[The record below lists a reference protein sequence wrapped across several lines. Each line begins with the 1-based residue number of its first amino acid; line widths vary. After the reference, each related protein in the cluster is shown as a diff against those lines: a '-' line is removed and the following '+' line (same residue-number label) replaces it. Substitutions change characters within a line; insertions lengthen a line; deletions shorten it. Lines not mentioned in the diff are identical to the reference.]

1 MFFQNII
8 RFLYFIIKYLN
19 YLFNLFKLYNL
30 IIILKETNLMTEIGK
45 RIRLERIFN
54 RKTGRTVIA
63 PMDHGV
69 SSGPIKGIINMDE
82 TVESI
87 SQGGANAILMHKG
100 IVGLGHRGYGKDI
113 GLIVHLSASTSLSPD
128 PNNKV
133 TVTSVE
139 KAIQLGA
146 DAVSVH
152 VNIGS
157 ETEPEMLME
166 LGEISETCSY
176 WGIPLLAMMYPRGQK
191 VENEHDVEMVKHAA
205 RVGSELGVDIVK
217 TNYTGDPD
225 SFKEVVEG
233 ALVPV
238 VIAGGPKVETDRELL
253 EMVRDS
259 LEVGGAGVAFG
270 RNLFQ
275 AENPGKITRAI
286 SEVVHND
293 LDVEEALKFL
303 D

>member
-1 MFFQNII
+1 M
-8 RFLYFIIKYLN
+8 
-19 YLFNLFKLYNL
+19 
-30 IIILKETNLMTEIGK
+30 MIGK
-45 RIRLERIFN
+45 KIRLERIIN
-54 RKTGRTVIA
+54 RHTGRTVIA

-69 SSGPIKGIINMDE
+69 SNGPMKGIIDIDK

-87 SQGGANAILMHKG
+87 SQGGADAILMHKG
-100 IVGLGHRGYGKDI
+100 IVEQGHRGYGKDI
-113 GLIVHLSASTSLSPD
+113 GLIVHLSASTSLAPN

-133 TVTSVE
+133 IVTSVE

-152 VNIGS
+152 VNLGS
-157 ETEPEMLME
+157 ETESEMLQE

-191 VENEHDVEMVKHAA
+191 VENEHDVELVKHAA

-238 VIAGGPKVETDRELL
+238 VIAGGPKVDTDEELL
-253 EMVRDS
+253 QMVKDS
-259 LEVGGAGVAFG
+259 IEVGGAGVAFG
-270 RNLFQ
+270 RNLS
-275 AENPGKITRAI
+275 R
-286 SEVVHND
+286 
-293 LDVEEALKFL
+293 LKTQVK
-303 D
+303 

>member
-1 MFFQNII
+1 M
-8 RFLYFIIKYLN
+8 
-19 YLFNLFKLYNL
+19 
-30 IIILKETNLMTEIGK
+30 MIGK
-45 RIRLERIFN
+45 KIRLERIIN
-54 RKTGRTVIA
+54 RHTGRTVIA

-69 SSGPIKGIINMDE
+69 SNGPMKGIIDIDK

-87 SQGGANAILMHKG
+87 SQGGADAILMHKG
-100 IVGLGHRGYGKDI
+100 IVEQGHRGYGKDI
-113 GLIVHLSASTSLSPD
+113 GLIVHLSASTSLAPN

-133 TVTSVE
+133 IVTSVE

-152 VNIGS
+152 VNLGS
-157 ETEPEMLME
+157 ETEREMLQE

-191 VENEHDVEMVKHAA
+191 VENEHDVELVKHAA

-238 VIAGGPKVETDRELL
+238 VIAGGPKVDTDEELL
-253 EMVRDS
+253 QMVKDS
-259 LEVGGAGVAFG
+259 IEVGGAGVAFG

-275 AENPGKITRAI
+275 AENPGKITKAI

-293 LDVEEALKFL
+293 LEVNEALKFL
-303 D
+303 K

>member
-1 MFFQNII
+1 M
-8 RFLYFIIKYLN
+8 
-19 YLFNLFKLYNL
+19 
-30 IIILKETNLMTEIGK
+30 MIGK
-45 RIRLERIFN
+45 KIRLERIIN
-54 RKTGRTVIA
+54 RHTGRTVIA

-69 SSGPIKGIINMDE
+69 SDGPMKGIIDIDK

-87 SQGGANAILMHKG
+87 SQGGADAILMHKG
-100 IVGLGHRGYGKDI
+100 IVEQGHRGYGKDI
-113 GLIVHLSASTSLSPD
+113 GLIVHLSASTSLAPN

-133 TVTSVE
+133 IVTSVE

-152 VNIGS
+152 VNLGS
-157 ETEPEMLME
+157 ETESEMLQE

-191 VENEHDVEMVKHAA
+191 VENEHDVELVKHAA

-238 VIAGGPKVETDRELL
+238 VIAGGPKVDTDEELL
-253 EMVRDS
+253 QRVKDS
-259 LEVGGAGVAFG
+259 IEVGGAGVAFG

-286 SEVVHND
+286 SEVVHNNLEVD
-293 LDVEEALKFL
+293 EALKFL
-303 D
+303 K

>member
-1 MFFQNII
+1 M
-8 RFLYFIIKYLN
+8 
-19 YLFNLFKLYNL
+19 
-30 IIILKETNLMTEIGK
+30 MIGK
-45 RIRLERIFN
+45 KIRLERIIN
-54 RKTGRTVIA
+54 RHTGRTVIA

-69 SSGPIKGIINMDE
+69 SNGPMKGIIDIDK

-87 SQGGANAILMHKG
+87 SQGGADAILMHKG
-100 IVGLGHRGYGKDI
+100 IVEQGHRGYGKDI
-113 GLIVHLSASTSLSPD
+113 GLIVHLSASTSLAPN

-133 TVTSVE
+133 IVTSVE

-152 VNIGS
+152 VYLGS
-157 ETEPEMLME
+157 ETESEMLQE

-191 VENEHDVEMVKHAA
+191 VENEHDVELVKHAA

-238 VIAGGPKVETDRELL
+238 VIAGGPKVDTDEELL
-253 EMVRDS
+253 QMVKDS
-259 LEVGGAGVAFG
+259 IEVGGAGVAFG

-275 AENPGKITRAI
+275 AENPGKITKAI

-293 LDVEEALKFL
+293 LEVNEALKFL
-303 D
+303 K

>member
-1 MFFQNII
+1 
-8 RFLYFIIKYLN
+8 
-19 YLFNLFKLYNL
+19 
-30 IIILKETNLMTEIGK
+30 
-45 RIRLERIFN
+45 
-54 RKTGRTVIA
+54 
-63 PMDHGV
+63 MDHGV
-69 SSGPIKGIINMDE
+69 SNGPMKGIIDIDK

-87 SQGGANAILMHKG
+87 SQGGADAILMHKG
-100 IVGLGHRGYGKDI
+100 IVEQGHRGYGKDI
-113 GLIVHLSASTSLSPD
+113 GLIVHLSASTSLAPN

-133 TVTSVE
+133 IVTSVE

-152 VNIGS
+152 VNLGS
-157 ETEPEMLME
+157 ETESEMLQE

-191 VENEHDVEMVKHAA
+191 VENEHDVELVKHAA

-238 VIAGGPKVETDRELL
+238 VIAGGPKVDTDEELL
-253 EMVRDS
+253 QMVKDS
-259 LEVGGAGVAFG
+259 IEVGGAGVAFG

-275 AENPGKITRAI
+275 AENPRKITKAI

-293 LDVEEALKFL
+293 LEVNEALKFL
-303 D
+303 K

>member
-1 MFFQNII
+1 M
-8 RFLYFIIKYLN
+8 
-19 YLFNLFKLYNL
+19 
-30 IIILKETNLMTEIGK
+30 MIGK
-45 RIRLERIFN
+45 KIRLERIIN
-54 RKTGRTVIA
+54 RHTGRTVIA

-69 SSGPIKGIINMDE
+69 SNGPMKGIIDIDK

-87 SQGGANAILMHKG
+87 SQGGADAILMHKG
-100 IVGLGHRGYGKDI
+100 IVEQGHRGYGKDI
-113 GLIVHLSASTSLSPD
+113 GLIVHLSASTSLAPN

-133 TVTSVE
+133 IVTSVE

-152 VNIGS
+152 VNLGS
-157 ETEPEMLME
+157 ETESEMLQE

-191 VENEHDVEMVKHAA
+191 VENEHDVELVKHAA

-238 VIAGGPKVETDRELL
+238 VIAGGPKVDTDEELL
-253 EMVRDS
+253 QMVKDS
-259 LEVGGAGVAFG
+259 IGVGGAGVAFG

-275 AENPGKITRAI
+275 AENPGKITKAI

-293 LDVEEALKFL
+293 LEVNEALKFL
-303 D
+303 K

>member
-1 MFFQNII
+1 M
-8 RFLYFIIKYLN
+8 
-19 YLFNLFKLYNL
+19 
-30 IIILKETNLMTEIGK
+30 MIGK
-45 RIRLERIFN
+45 KIRLERIIN
-54 RKTGRTVIA
+54 RHTGRTVIA
-63 PMDHGV
+63 PIDHGV
-69 SSGPIKGIINMDE
+69 SNGPMKGIIDIDK

-87 SQGGANAILMHKG
+87 SQGGADAILMHKG
-100 IVGLGHRGYGKDI
+100 IVEQGHRGYGKDI
-113 GLIVHLSASTSLSPD
+113 GLIVHLSASTSLAPN

-133 TVTSVE
+133 IVTSVE

-152 VNIGS
+152 VNLGS
-157 ETEPEMLME
+157 ETESEMLQE

-191 VENEHDVEMVKHAA
+191 VENEHDVELVKHAA

-238 VIAGGPKVETDRELL
+238 VIAGGPKVDTDEELL
-253 EMVRDS
+253 QMVKDS
-259 LEVGGAGVAFG
+259 IEVGGAGVAFG

-275 AENPGKITRAI
+275 AENPGKITKAI

-293 LDVEEALKFL
+293 LEVNEALKFL
-303 D
+303 K

>member
-1 MFFQNII
+1 M
-8 RFLYFIIKYLN
+8 
-19 YLFNLFKLYNL
+19 
-30 IIILKETNLMTEIGK
+30 
-45 RIRLERIFN
+45 
-54 RKTGRTVIA
+54 
-63 PMDHGV
+63 
-69 SSGPIKGIINMDE
+69 KGIIDIDK

-87 SQGGANAILMHKG
+87 SQGGADAILMHKG
-100 IVGLGHRGYGKDI
+100 IVEQGHRGYGKDI
-113 GLIVHLSASTSLSPD
+113 GLIVHLSASTSLAPN

-133 TVTSVE
+133 IVTSVE

-152 VNIGS
+152 VNLGS
-157 ETEPEMLME
+157 ETESEMLQE

-191 VENEHDVEMVKHAA
+191 VENEHDVELVKHAA

-238 VIAGGPKVETDRELL
+238 VIAGGPKVDTDEELL
-253 EMVRDS
+253 QMVKDS
-259 LEVGGAGVAFG
+259 IEVGGAGVAFG

-286 SEVVHND
+286 SEVVHNNLEVD
-293 LDVEEALKFL
+293 EALKFL
-303 D
+303 K

>member
-1 MFFQNII
+1 M
-8 RFLYFIIKYLN
+8 
-19 YLFNLFKLYNL
+19 
-30 IIILKETNLMTEIGK
+30 MIGK
-45 RIRLERIFN
+45 KIRLERIIN
-54 RKTGRTVIA
+54 RQTGRTVTA
-63 PMDHGV
+63 PMNHGV
-69 SSGPIKGIINMDE
+69 SNGPMKGIIDIDK

-87 SQGGANAILMHKG
+87 SQGGADAILMHKG
-100 IVGLGHRGYGKDI
+100 IVEQGHRGYGKDI
-113 GLIVHLSASTSLSPD
+113 GLIVHLSASTSLAPN

-133 TVTSVE
+133 IVTSVE

-152 VNIGS
+152 VNLGS
-157 ETEPEMLME
+157 ETESEMLQE

-191 VENEHDVEMVKHAA
+191 VENEHDVELVKHAA

-238 VIAGGPKVETDRELL
+238 VIAGGPKVDTDEELL
-253 EMVRDS
+253 QMVKDS
-259 LEVGGAGVAFG
+259 IEVGGAGVAFG

-275 AENPGKITRAI
+275 AENPGKITKAI

-293 LDVEEALKFL
+293 LEVNEALKFL
-303 D
+303 K

>member
-1 MFFQNII
+1 M
-8 RFLYFIIKYLN
+8 
-19 YLFNLFKLYNL
+19 
-30 IIILKETNLMTEIGK
+30 MIGK
-45 RIRLERIFN
+45 KIRLERIIN
-54 RKTGRTVIA
+54 RHTGRTVIA

-69 SSGPIKGIINMDE
+69 SDGPMKGIIDIDK

-87 SQGGANAILMHKG
+87 SQGGADAILMHKG
-100 IVGLGHRGYGKDI
+100 IVEQGHRGYGKDI
-113 GLIVHLSASTSLSPD
+113 GLIVHLSASTSLAPN

-133 TVTSVE
+133 IVTSVE
-139 KAIQLGA
+139 KVIQLGA

-152 VNIGS
+152 VNLGS
-157 ETEPEMLME
+157 ETESEMLQE

-191 VENEHDVEMVKHAA
+191 VENEHDVELVKHAA

-238 VIAGGPKVETDRELL
+238 VIAGGPKVDTDEELL
-253 EMVRDS
+253 QMVKDS
-259 LEVGGAGVAFG
+259 IEVGGAGVAFG

-275 AENPGKITRAI
+275 AENPGKITRVI
-286 SEVVHND
+286 SEVVHNNLEVD
-293 LDVEEALKFL
+293 EALKFL
-303 D
+303 K

>member
-1 MFFQNII
+1 M
-8 RFLYFIIKYLN
+8 
-19 YLFNLFKLYNL
+19 
-30 IIILKETNLMTEIGK
+30 MIGK
-45 RIRLERIFN
+45 KIRLERIIN
-54 RKTGRTVIA
+54 RHTGRTVIA

-69 SSGPIKGIINMDE
+69 SNGPMKGIIDIDK

-87 SQGGANAILMHKG
+87 SQGGADAILMHKG
-100 IVGLGHRGYGKDI
+100 IVEQVHRGYGKDI
-113 GLIVHLSASTSLSPD
+113 GLIVHLSASTSLAPN

-133 TVTSVE
+133 IVTSVE

-152 VNIGS
+152 VNLGS
-157 ETEPEMLME
+157 ETESEMLQE

-191 VENEHDVEMVKHAA
+191 VENEHDVELVKHAA

-238 VIAGGPKVETDRELL
+238 VIAGGPKVDTDEELL
-253 EMVRDS
+253 QMVKDS
-259 LEVGGAGVAFG
+259 IEVGGAGVAFG

-275 AENPGKITRAI
+275 AENPGKITKAI

-293 LDVEEALKFL
+293 LEVNEALKFL
-303 D
+303 K

>member
-1 MFFQNII
+1 M
-8 RFLYFIIKYLN
+8 
-19 YLFNLFKLYNL
+19 
-30 IIILKETNLMTEIGK
+30 IGK
-45 RIRLERIFN
+45 RIRMERIFD
-54 RKTGRTVIA
+54 RKTNRTVIA

-69 SSGPIKGIINMDE
+69 SIGPIKGIVNMSE
-82 TVESI
+82 TIEGI
-87 SQGGANAILMHKG
+87 SNGGANAVLMHKG
-100 IVGLGHRGYGKDI
+100 IIEQGHRGYGRDI
-113 GLIVHLSASTSLSPD
+113 GLIIHLSASTSLSPD

-133 TVTSVE
+133 LVTSVE

-157 ETEPEMLME
+157 ETESSMLRE
-166 LGEISETCSY
+166 LGEIAETCSQ

-191 VENEHDVEMVKHAA
+191 IKNEHDVDLVKHAA

-225 SFKEVVEG
+225 SFREVIDG

-275 AENPGKITRAI
+275 AKSPAKITKAI

-293 LDVEEALKFL
+293 IDVEEALKIL
-303 D
+303 K